1 MNLELG
7 TKSKT
12 HCRSGQ
18 VWLPNAQVWAR
29 IPVKPVVKERQG
41 FTASVRRTDRPVS
54 TTSVNGAPCSMQELG
69 ASLQGQQRDGSSQ
82 EHAPGAASAE
92 EPSARASYTFFD
104 LAEQPLDLPQ
114 PPLSE
119 VDLISDEDSEGGLP
133 VCPICLGEIFDL
145 RDKAVVISCMHVFC
159 LACLSRWSSLKKSC
173 PLCKSRIQ
181 GYMYN
186 ILSETNYQERILPA
200 TPPRAKTPPS
210 PGPTAERQRAL
221 PLIDARP
228 SSSRG
233 DARGERPRAS
243 SRPGDRAPAFRRGSR
258 DLAGE
263 FVPGRWPP
271 VRAARRTE
279 TAASSRQAPL
289 KEPRPYFYRV
299 QAQAQSQVQGG
310 PLAGRGGL
318 RTSEGVASLEDA
330 AEAWRRHIY
339 VQGLRASPMDG
350 DAAAGHP
357 SMSEERRDARLSA
370 WVDRE
375 LRALL
380 QTDDVAIV
388 RAYVMGLV
396 RGIGFPRPS
405 GGDGPPA
412 HGIGPPPDNNNSGR
426 GGEHRD
432 AVAALR
438 PFLQEHA
445 GHFWHELRC
454 FAAVPLS
461 MQTYDRLVQYHTR
474 PPAAA
479 SSPVTVP
486 STESSSAA
494 VNGAPFHHSRV
505 GGSAD
510 RSPMRREGAAVD
522 RGRDHHSNTPERS
535 RKRRRFSSHPPE
547 DTESEM
553 TASRRESDRRRGY
566 MHRQEAHDDG
576 FGAREERRGHR
587 RDDSAARSGHRERAC
602 HERPGRAD
610 SRTERSQT
618 RSGRDAQSREERH
631 ERRRR
636 ADGSRE
642 GARGKVQRPH
652 GVCRSS
658 TEPAGAGSSDRGED
672 VLADLRA
679 RALAALQ
686 ARKQAAEQG

>member
-1 MNLELG
+1 MNLELDA
-7 TKSKT
+7 KSAAHRK
-12 HCRSGQ
+12 SGQ

-29 IPVKPVVKERQG
+29 IPVKPVVEGRKG
-41 FTASVRRTDRPVS
+41 FAAGVRRTDRSVDITS
-54 TTSVNGAPCSMQELG
+54 VHGTTSSMQELG
-69 ASLQGQQRDGSSQ
+69 PLQGQLRHGSSQ
-82 EHAPGAASAE
+82 EHAPGSASAE
-92 EPSARASYTFFD
+92 EPSARASFTFFE

-114 PPLSE
+114 QPLSE

-186 ILSETNYQERILPA
+186 ILSETDYQERILPA

-233 DARGERPRAS
+233 DARTRAS
-243 SRPGDRAPAFRRGSR
+243 SRFGERAPAFRQGSR

-271 VRAARRTE
+271 VRAARRQE
-279 TAASSRQAPL
+279 AATSSRQVPL

-310 PLAGRGGL
+310 PLAGRGGP
-318 RTSEGVASLEDA
+318 RTSKGLASLEDA

-339 VQGLRASPMDG
+339 VQGLRAVPMG
-350 DAAAGHP
+350 DDVAAGHP

-396 RGIGFPRPS
+396 RGIGFPRPG
-405 GGDGPPA
+405 GGDGPPS
-412 HGIGPPPDNNNSGR
+412 HGSGPSAAPPPDGSITGR

-445 GHFWHELRC
+445 EHFWHELRC

-486 STESSSAA
+486 STESSSA
-494 VNGAPFHHSRV
+494 VVYGAPLHGSRV
-505 GGSAD
+505 GGSAND
-510 RSPMRREGAAVD
+510 SPVRREGAAVE
-522 RGRDHHSNTPERS
+522 RGREHHINTQERS

-547 DTESEM
+547 DAQSEM
-553 TASRRESDRRRGY
+553 TASRRESDRRRDY
-566 MHRQEAHDDG
+566 MHH
-576 FGAREERRGHR
+576 EELSAGGLGTRKEQRGRRRHE
-587 RDDSAARSGHRERAC
+587 SAARSGHRETAC
-602 HERPGRAD
+602 HE
-610 SRTERSQT
+610 T
-618 RSGRDAQSREERH
+618 
-631 ERRRR
+631 
-636 ADGSRE
+636 
-642 GARGKVQRPH
+642 
-652 GVCRSS
+652 SS
-658 TEPAGAGSSDRGED
+658 NEQAGAGSTARGED

-679 RALAALQ
+679 KALAALQ
-686 ARKQAAEQG
+686 ARRCAAEQG